1 LRIGQTVR
9 RVERQASDQPRNK
22 TIGGKSVSV
31 PSAGAQD
38 ATKPANDRAAA
49 LEQLLARER
58 QRVNELEQRLAEIVK
73 DERVWRDAATG
84 EKAQAEAARARAE
97 DALRRAVL
105 SEEAARAQAV
115 EATRRAE
122 GDQLNARA
130 AAEDAARNAERAA
143 RRRASTADE

>member
-1 LRIGQTVR
+1 
-9 RVERQASDQPRNK
+9 
-22 TIGGKSVSV
+22 
-31 PSAGAQD
+31 
-38 ATKPANDRAAA
+38 A

-130 AAEDAARNAERAA
+130 AAEDAPHNAERAA
-143 RRRASTADE
+143 RRRASTADEPSDRNMPARLKELETKLDRLVGEMEAIRKELKAMRPTPSSGPAKR